1 MTEDDVDIEAK
12 LNNVACLIKF
22 IIILDNNGKII
33 YSKYYTDKNTPEKQR
48 DFEKQLCYQV
58 KNLNIL
64 PGELDIFS
72 YDEFHI
78 FVKIIGE
85 IAYFI
90 GISENDNECLGYN
103 FCRIF
108 ENSLSNILQENF
120 DRNKIFNSL
129 EKIMLL
135 IDEMVYNGIVL
146 KSEKYLKDY
155 KKKIKYLHK
164 QKEIDR
170 IESIE
175 NLITNQE
182 QGGSK
187 FISFSTS
194 DSGNTGGGGLF
205 STLFSG
211 ARSIF
216 G

>member
-1 MTEDDVDIEAK
+1 MTEDEVDIEAK
-12 LNNVACLIKF
+12 LRNVACLIKF

-33 YSKYYTDKNTPEKQR
+33 YSKYYNDKNTPEKQR
-48 DFEKQLCYQV
+48 DFEKQLCFQV

-72 YDEFHI
+72 YDEYHI

-108 ENSLSNILQENF
+108 EKSLSNILQDNF
-120 DRNKIFNSL
+120 ERNKIFNNL

-135 IDEMVYNGIVL
+135 IDEMIYNGIIVNT
-146 KSEKYLKDY
+146 D
-155 KKKIKYLHK
+155 
-164 QKEIDR
+164 QD
-170 IESIE
+170 SIE
-175 NLITNQE
+175 KLITNQE

-194 DSGNTGGGGLF
+194 DSGNSGGGGLF

>member
-72 YDEFHI
+72 YDDFHI
-78 FVKIIGE
+78 FVKWN
-85 IAYFI
+85 
-90 GISENDNECLGYN
+90 ISKVNKMK
-103 FCRIF
+103 RIF
-108 ENSLSNILQENF
+108 ENCLSTLLHDNF
-120 DRNKIFNSL
+120 ERSKIFNNL

-135 IDEMVYNGIVL
+135 IDELVCNGIIINT
-146 KSEKYLKDY
+146 D
-155 KKKIKYLHK
+155 
-164 QKEIDR
+164 QD
-170 IESIE
+170 SIE
-175 NLITNQE
+175 KLINNQE

-187 FISFSTS
+187 FISFGTS
-194 DSGNTGGGGLF
+194 DSGSSGGGGLF
-205 STLFSG
+205 GALFSG